1 MKTKE
6 PRTAIGYYRMRDSH
20 KKRIKL
26 LAKKHRISEAAALEM
41 ILTVYF
47 AG

>member
-1 MKTKE
+1 MKNEK
-6 PRTAIGYYRMRDSH
+6 RTAIGYYRIRPSH
-20 KKRIKL
+20 KEKIKRI
-26 LAKKHRISEAAALEM
+26 AKKQKISEAAALEM